1 MLSGYPVTCTS
12 CPAAARYKIA
22 AVWTDGLKHE
32 LKTYYLSCDRCLAGH
47 FAQATAKHAECA
59 LTDGESLLPPAIYER
74 LEGLPLLRRDDLAPP
89 QANRV
94 SPTR

>member
-32 LKTYYLSCDRCLAGH
+32 LKTYFLSCDACLATH
-47 FAQATAKHAECA
+47 LASARVKHAACT
-59 LTDGESLLPPAIYER
+59 LTEGESLLPPAVFER
-74 LEGLPLLRRDDLAPP
+74 LEGSPLQRRDDLT
-89 QANRV
+89 
-94 SPTR
+94 SC

>member
-22 AVWTDGLKHE
+22 AVWTDGLKQE

-47 FAQATAKHAECA
+47 LAEATAKHAACA
-59 LTDGESLLPPAIYER
+59 LTEGASLLPPAVYER
-74 LEGLPLLRRDDLAPP
+74 LEGSALRRLEGM
-89 QANRV
+89 
-94 SPTR
+94 S